1 MRPGQRRPNA
11 DGSALSDMASFEIYY
26 GPTDPPCPG
35 SAFLS
40 VASPTT
46 SPAPNLTVTGT
57 LTGLTTGTLYYLAV
71 TAVNTGGAE
80 SACST
85 VASAVAR
92 IDYAVSPTPT
102 VDFGPVNIGSVADQT
117 FTIENTGG
125 GNVAGTLT
133 ASAPFSV
140 ISGGSFNLVG
150 LGATTTATVRF
161 TPVVAA
167 TATGDVTFTANGGS
181 VSSRLTGTGVGGNPV
196 PTLGSLS
203 PAIATAGG
211 PAFSLTA
218 NGSNFVAGSIVR
230 WNGTARTTTVVSTTQ
245 LTATIAAADIAT
257 AGPALV
263 TVHNPDLQVSNA
275 QTFTITAAPSLTA
288 SITSPIEA
296 ATVGGTVTV
305 GMSESNGTGT
315 ISWALRLDSS
325 TTPIFS
331 TSGTASTT
339 SFNWDTSAVTPGAHT
354 LTLTVQ
360 DGAGRTA
367 TATHTVTVQQ
377 APPATIKV
385 FITQPGADGAT
396 ASGTVWFTI
405 WLENASSAGTLT
417 LSIDGVVVATT
428 TTTSNGPISMP
439 WNSAG
444 AVGGT
449 HMATVSMRD
458 SVGNTGSANRTIVIP
473 GGPPPLVASFTS
485 PAEGAPVGG
494 TVTVGMN
501 EAGGTGTI
509 TWTVRL
515 DGGATPIFTTSGAD
529 STASFMWN
537 TTTVADGP
545 HTLTLTVQDGA
556 GRTATATRN
565 VTVQQPPP
573 ATIAVFITQP
583 GADGA
588 TVSGTTWFTIWI
600 KNAADGNKTY
610 TISVDG
616 AVVGTTD
623 TTSNGPVSLPWT
635 TDGTTNGTHWVTISV
650 RDSASGNGQAVR
662 GVTVAN

>member
-1 MRPGQRRPNA
+1 MEARSRISPGPKQTIA
-11 DGSALSDMASFEIYY
+11 ATLS
-26 GPTDPPCPG
+26 G
-35 SAFLS
+35 
-40 VASPTT
+40 V
-46 SPAPNLTVTGT
+46 
-57 LTGLTTGTLYYLAV
+57 TTGTVYFVAV
-71 TAVNTGGAE
+71 TAVDTAGSE
-80 SACST
+80 SECST
-85 VASAVAR
+85 AASAAAR
-92 IDYAVSPTPT
+92 IDFTVSPTGT
-102 VDFGPVNIGSVADQT
+102 VDFGNVNIGSVADQT
-117 FTIENTGG
+117 FTIQNTAGG
-125 GNVAGTLT
+125 TVSGTVT
-133 ASAPFSV
+133 TSAPFSV
-140 ISGGSFNLVG
+140 LAGSSFNIVG
-150 LGATTTATVRF
+150 AGSIATVTVRF
-161 TPVVAA
+161 APVLGALA
-167 TATGDVTFTANGGS
+167 TTDVTFTANGGS
-181 VSSRLTGTGVGGNPV
+181 VSRGVTGTGVVGANPA
-196 PTLGSLS
+196 PTFTSVS
-203 PAIATAGG
+203 PASTTAGG
-211 PAFSLTA
+211 AAFTLTA
-218 NGSNFVAGSIVR
+218 NGSNFVAGSAVQ
-230 WNGTARTTTVVSTTQ
+230 WNGAARPTTFVSATQ
-245 LTATIAAADIAT
+245 LTATGAAADIAT
-257 AGPALV
+257 AGSASV
-263 TVHNPDLQVSNA
+263 TVLNPDLQGSNA

-288 SITSPIEA
+288 SITNPAEG

-305 GMSESNGTGT
+305 GMSESDGTGT
-315 ISWALRLDSS
+315 ISWAVHLDSG

-331 TSGTASTT
+331 TSGTASTA
-339 SFNWDTSAVTPGAHT
+339 SFNWDASAVTPGAHT

-360 DGAGRTA
+360 DGSRRTA
-367 TATHTVTVQQ
+367 TATRHVTVQRP
-377 APPATIKV
+377 PPATIQV
-385 FITQPGADGAT
+385 FITEPGTDGT
-396 ASGTVWFTI
+396 TVSDTVWFTI
-405 WLENASSAGTLT
+405 WLENASGSGTLT
-417 LSIDGVVVATT
+417 LSIDGVAVATT

-444 AVGGT
+444 AAGGT
-449 HMATVSMRD
+449 HTATVSVRD
-458 SVGNTGSANRTIVIP
+458 SVGNTGSANRAIIIA
-473 GGPPPLVASFTS
+473 GGPAPLVASFTS

-588 TVSGTTWFTIWI
+588 TVSGTTWFTIWV